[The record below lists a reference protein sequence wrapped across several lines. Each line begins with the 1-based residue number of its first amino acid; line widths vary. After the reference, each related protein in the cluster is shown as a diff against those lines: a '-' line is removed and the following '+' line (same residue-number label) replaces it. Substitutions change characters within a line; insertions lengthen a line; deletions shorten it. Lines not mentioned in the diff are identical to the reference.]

1 MIAILLLAV
10 GAALAGP
17 WRGVLD
23 LAGGPLKFGIE
34 LEGRGTS
41 LRGRL
46 CNGNACDPFFDV
58 CCAPFLSSSSSCVLG
73 GLTCL

>member
-1 MIAILLLAV
+1 MIPTLLLAV
-10 GAALAGP
+10 GVTLAGP

-34 LEGRGTS
+34 IEGRDGS

-46 CNGNACDPFFDV
+46 CNGSACDPF
-58 CCAPFLSSSSSCVLG
+58 
-73 GLTCL
+73 